1 MQKGGGTMEEIAIGK
16 VVGYFGKIGVAAI
29 KITDGELRVG
39 DKIKIKGHSTDFEQE
54 VESMQ
59 MEHENVE
66 KAEAGFDI
74 GMKVKEKVREHDIV
88 YVVR

>member
-1 MQKGGGTMEEIAIGK
+1 
-16 VVGYFGKIGVAAI
+16 
-29 KITDGELRVG
+29 
-39 DKIKIKGHSTDFEQE
+39 
-54 VESMQ
+54 MQ